1 MSARSGSAPPRPALT
16 ALRSQTD
23 GPAAPGAAA
32 PAAEPRARRA
42 AAGRRPAVLPSA
54 PRSAASDAGGS
65 LGQRERLWPG
75 GGRRA
80 APQRPPS
87 PTLTALRQLHAAVYA
102 APEARPALAA
112 VGRFPSRVAVAVPAV
127 IAHLGGGHGGRRVFR
142 SGSALPGAARGVGS
156 ESSRPIAAPR
166 SAAAHS
172 VSVALDFAVAVVAQ
186 HGVGVARA
194 VYAHLEHHS
203 AAPFCRQSA
212 QLSVT
217 LMNIYSIYQYE
228 TQQCCK
234 GAAISKASFS
244 FKAYFLHCS

>member
-127 IAHLGGGHGGRRVFR
+127 IAHLGGGTRRTEGLQVGLSPSRGRPRCGQRILPTNRSPALRRCSLRVRGIGFRCCSRSPAR
-142 SGSALPGAARGVGS
+142 SGGGTCCLCTPGTSQRGSVLPS
-156 ESSRPIAAPR
+156 ER
-166 SAAAHS
+166 SAQCN
-172 VSVALDFAVAVVAQ
+172 VNEYLQ
-186 HGVGVARA
+186 H
-194 VYAHLEHHS
+194 
-203 AAPFCRQSA
+203 
-212 QLSVT
+212 LSV
-217 LMNIYSIYQYE
+217 
-228 TQQCCK
+228 
-234 GAAISKASFS
+234 
-244 FKAYFLHCS
+244 